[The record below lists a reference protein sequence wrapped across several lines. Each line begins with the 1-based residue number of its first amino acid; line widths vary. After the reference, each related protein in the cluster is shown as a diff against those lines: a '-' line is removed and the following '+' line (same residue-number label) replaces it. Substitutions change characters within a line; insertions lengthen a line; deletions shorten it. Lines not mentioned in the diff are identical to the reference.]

1 MKTLQ
6 LRHSWGTVELY
17 LKVEKY
23 LKPVNTA
30 ITLWINVDGEYEQ
43 YNVLTKNFEQEWPEG
58 YAYID
63 TNNNPGV
70 LELLLDAGLVELTG
84 IEELSGF
91 CTYPLVTLD
100 LEKIKEY
107 QIPSLED

>member
-6 LRHSWGTVELY
+6 LRYSWGTVETY

-23 LKPVNTA
+23 LKPANTA
-30 ITLWINVDGEYEQ
+30 ITLWIKVDDDYEEY
-43 YNVLTKNFEQEWPEG
+43 NDLTKNFASEWPED

-70 LELLLDAGLVELTG
+70 LDLLLKAGLIELTG
-84 IEELSGF
+84 IEERSGF
-91 CTYPLVTLD
+91 CTYPLVKLN

-107 QIPSLED
+107 QIPSLEE